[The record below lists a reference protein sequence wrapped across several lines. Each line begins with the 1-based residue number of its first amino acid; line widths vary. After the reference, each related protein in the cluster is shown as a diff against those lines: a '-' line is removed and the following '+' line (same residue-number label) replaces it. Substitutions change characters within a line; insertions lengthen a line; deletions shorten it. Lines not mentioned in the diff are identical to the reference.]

1 MLNNYICAIDIGSN
15 KISASLVRIK
25 KNHIEDIFFDCL
37 PSSGVKEGVIVDAT
51 QLVVC
56 LGKIIKSLRAKSGLK
71 IKFIHTNF
79 SGKDISTKHSH
90 AIIPLAERGNK
101 VVTSMDIASANEQAR
116 ILGSS
121 LEDEIIHVIPSS
133 YSIDS
138 KSNVI
143 NPIGLYSHR
152 LEVDLYLVCAR
163 LSSLQSLSRA
173 VSQCG
178 CQIRSL
184 SFSGLATSKAVL
196 GSKEKKGLSVFCD
209 VGSDVTELLIFR
221 DGLLQDIQIL
231 PLGGNS
237 MTGQLS
243 EGLKINF
250 ELAEDIKR
258 SYGIILDNSHGIIQ
272 DAGSIPENK
281 EILVKRDEFYK
292 PIKQREV
299 VQMATNSGR
308 LICSQ
313 IKEVVERKVALHEVD
328 NFIMVGKTLLIDGFI
343 EMMESVTGIPVRIGR
358 INNPEIAPVAK
369 ENNEL
374 AGQKYLTYL
383 TCLGMICEDLESKSI
398 GNLAIVK
405 PAKNL
410 FFKAINRFKEVYQ
423 EYF

>member
-1 MLNNYICAIDIGSN
+1 MLNNSHICAIDIGSN
-15 KISASLVRIK
+15 KISACLALIRKNRIE
-25 KNHIEDIFFDCL
+25 NIFFEVM
-37 PSSGVKEGVIVDAT
+37 PSRGVKEGVIVDAT
-51 QLVVC
+51 ELVIC
-56 LGKIIKSLRAKSGLK
+56 ATKIIKSLRAKSGLK

-101 VVTSMDIASANEQAR
+101 VVTTTDIASANEQAR

-143 NPIGLYSHR
+143 NPVGLYSHK

-163 LSSLQSLSRA
+163 LASLQSLSR
-173 VSQCG
+173 VISQAG
-178 CQIRSL
+178 YEIRSL
-184 SFSGLATSKAVL
+184 SFSGLATSKAVF
-196 GSKEKKGLSVFCD
+196 GREEKRGVSVFCD
-209 VGSDVTELLIFR
+209 VGSDVTELLTFK
-221 DGLLQDIQIL
+221 DGLLQSIQIL

-237 MTGQLS
+237 MTQQLS

-258 SYGIILDNSHGIIQ
+258 SYGVIGGADNIQ
-272 DAGSIPENK
+272 EDK
-281 EILVKRDEFYK
+281 EILVKKDEFYK

-299 VQMATNSGR
+299 AQMVTASSR
-308 LICSQ
+308 LICTQ
-313 IKEVVERKVALHEVD
+313 IKEVVQNKIALHEID
-328 NFIMVGKTLLIDGFI
+328 HFIMVGKTLLTDGFI
-343 EMMESVTGIPVRIGR
+343 EMMEEVIRIPVAMGR
-358 INNPEIAPVAK
+358 IRNLEIVSLVK
-369 ENNEL
+369 ENSDL
-374 AGQKYLTYL
+374 SGQKYLTYL
-383 TCLGMICEDLESKSI
+383 TCLGMICEDLENKTVGTS
-398 GNLAIVK
+398 NLVK

-410 FFKAINRFKEVYQ
+410 LIKAINRFKEVYQ

>member
-15 KISASLVRIK
+15 KISASLAEIK
-25 KNHIEDIFFDCL
+25 KNHIEGIFFDYL

-56 LGKIIKSLRAKSGLK
+56 LGKIIKSLQAKSGLK

-101 VVTSMDIASANEQAR
+101 VVTSTDIASANEQAR

-163 LSSLQSLSRA
+163 LSALQSLSRA

-178 CQIRSL
+178 CEIRSL

-209 VGSDVTELLIFR
+209 VGSDVTELLIFK

-231 PLGGNS
+231 SLGGNS
-237 MTGQLS
+237 MTSQLS

-292 PIKQREV
+292 PIRQREV
-299 VQMATNSGR
+299 VQMVTNSGR

-328 NFIMVGKTLLIDGFI
+328 NFIMVGKTLFTDGFI
-343 EMMESVTGIPVRIGR
+343 EMMEAVTGIPVSIGR
-358 INNPEIAPVAK
+358 IHNPEIAALAR
-369 ENNEL
+369 ENSDL
-374 AGQKYLTYL
+374 SGQKYLTYL
-383 TCLGMICEDLESKSI
+383 TCLGMICEDLESKTI

>member
-1 MLNNYICAIDIGSN
+1 MLNNGYICAIDIGSN
-15 KISASLVRIK
+15 KISAALALVR
-25 KNHIEDIFFDCL
+25 KNKINNIFFDCF
-37 PSSGVKEGVIVDAT
+37 PSRGVKEGVIVDAT
-51 QLVVC
+51 ELVIC
-56 LGKIIKSLRAKSGLK
+56 LTKILKSLKTKSGFK

-101 VVTSMDIASANEQAR
+101 VITSTDIAMANEQAR

-163 LSSLQSLSRA
+163 LASLQSLSR
-173 VSQCG
+173 VISQAG
-178 CQIRSL
+178 YEIRSL
-184 SFSGLATSKAVL
+184 SFSGLATSRAVF
-196 GSKEKKGLSVFCD
+196 GIEEKRGLSVFCD
-209 VGSDVTELLIFR
+209 VGSDVTELLIFKN
-221 DGLLQDIQIL
+221 GLLQSIQIL

-237 MTGQLS
+237 MTQQLS

-258 SYGIILDNSHGIIQ
+258 SYGIIGDINN
-272 DAGSIPENK
+272 IPEDK
-281 EILVKRDEFYK
+281 EILVKKDEFYK
-292 PIKQREV
+292 PIKQRDV
-299 VQMATNSGR
+299 AAMATNSSR
-308 LICSQ
+308 LICTQ
-313 IKEVVERKVALHEVD
+313 IKEVVERKVAFHEID
-328 NFIMVGKTLLIDGFI
+328 HFIMVGKTLLTDGFI
-343 EMMESVTGIPVRIGR
+343 EMMESVIGIPVSIGR
-358 INNPEIAPVAK
+358 INNAEIAALVK
-369 ENNEL
+369 ENSDL
-374 AGQKYLTYL
+374 SGQKHLTYL
-383 TCLGMICEDLESKSI
+383 TCLGMICEDLENKTV
-398 GNLAIVK
+398 GNLALVK

-410 FFKAINRFKEVYQ
+410 LIKTIKRFKEVYQ

>member
-1 MLNNYICAIDIGSN
+1 MLNNNYICAIDIGSN
-15 KISASLVRIK
+15 KISAALALVK
-25 KNHIEDIFFDCL
+25 KNKISDIFFDSFL
-37 PSSGVKEGVIVDAT
+37 SRGVKEGVIVDAT
-51 QLVVC
+51 ELVIC
-56 LGKIIKSLRAKSGLK
+56 LTRILKSLKTKSGLK
-71 IKFIHTNF
+71 IRSIHTNF

-101 VVTSMDIASANEQAR
+101 VITSTDIAAANEQAR

-163 LSSLQSLSRA
+163 LASLQSLSRVINQA
-173 VSQCG
+173 G
-178 CQIRSL
+178 YEIRNI
-184 SFSGLATSKAVL
+184 SFSGLATSKAVF
-196 GSKEKKGLSVFCD
+196 GIEEKRGISVLCD
-209 VGSDVTELLIFR
+209 VGSDVTELMIFK
-221 DGLLQDIQIL
+221 DGLLQSIQIL

-237 MTGQLS
+237 MTQQLS

-258 SYGIILDNSHGIIQ
+258 SYGIIGEAGNIQ
-272 DAGSIPENK
+272 EDK
-281 EILVKRDEFYK
+281 EILVKKDEFYK

-299 VQMATNSGR
+299 AAMATNSSR
-308 LICSQ
+308 LICTQ
-313 IKEVVERKVALHEVD
+313 IKEAVEPKVALHEID
-328 NFIMVGKTLLIDGFI
+328 HFIMTGRTLLTEGFI
-343 EMMESVTGIPVRIGR
+343 EMMESVIGMPVATGR
-358 INNPEIAPVAK
+358 INNPQIASLVK
-369 ENNEL
+369 ENSDL
-374 AGQKYLTYL
+374 SGQKYLTYL
-383 TCLGMICEDLESKSI
+383 TCLGMVCEDLENKNV
-398 GNLAIVK
+398 GNSALVK

-410 FFKAINRFKEVYQ
+410 LIKTINRFKEVYQ

>member
-1 MLNNYICAIDIGSN
+1 MLNNYLCAIDIGSN
-15 KISASLVRIK
+15 KISAAVAKIK
-25 KNHIEDIFFDCL
+25 KNRIENIFFEVM
-37 PSSGVKEGVIVDAT
+37 PSFGVKEGVIVDAT
-51 QLVVC
+51 QLVIC
-56 LGKIIKSLRAKSGLK
+56 LTKIAKILRAKSGVK

-101 VVTSMDIASANEQAR
+101 VITSTDIANANEQAR

-138 KSNVI
+138 KSHVI

-163 LSSLQSLSRA
+163 LSSLQSLSRV
-173 VSQCG
+173 VSQAG
-178 CQIRSL
+178 CEIRNL
-184 SFSGLATSKAVL
+184 SFSGLATAKAVL
-196 GSKEKKGLSVFCD
+196 GRKEKQGLSVFCD
-209 VGSDVTELLIFR
+209 VGSDVTELLIFK

-237 MTGQLS
+237 MTCQLS

-258 SYGIILDNSHGIIQ
+258 SYGVIG
-272 DAGSIPENK
+272 DAGNILENK
-281 EILVKRDEFYK
+281 EILVKKDEFYK

-299 VQMATNSGR
+299 AQMVTNSAR
-308 LICSQ
+308 IICAQ
-313 IKEVVERKVALHEVD
+313 IKEVVEKKVTLHEID
-328 NFIMVGKTLLIDGFI
+328 HFIMSGKTLLTEGFI
-343 EMMESVTGIPVRIGR
+343 EMMESVMGLPVKIGR
-358 INNPEIAPVAK
+358 INNPEISALVK
-369 ENNEL
+369 ENSDL
-374 AGQKYLTYL
+374 SGQKYLTYL
-383 TCLGMICEDLESKSI
+383 TCLGMICEDLENKTVGTSA
-398 GNLAIVK
+398 LVK

-410 FFKAINRFKEVYQ
+410 VFKAINRFKEVYQ

>member
-1 MLNNYICAIDIGSN
+1 MLNNNYICAIDIGSN
-15 KISASLVRIK
+15 KISAALARVK
-25 KNHIEDIFFDCL
+25 KNRIEDIFFDCL
-37 PSSGVKEGVIVDAT
+37 PSGGVKEGVIVDAT
-51 QLVVC
+51 QLVIC
-56 LGKIIKSLRAKSGLK
+56 LTKIIKSLRAKSGLK

-79 SGKDISTKHSH
+79 SGKDISAKHSH

-101 VVTSMDIASANEQAR
+101 VITSSDMASANEQAR

-138 KSNVI
+138 KTNII

-152 LEVDLYLVCAR
+152 LEVDLYLVCAG
-163 LSSLQSLSRA
+163 LSSLQSLCR
-173 VSQCG
+173 VISQCG
-178 CQIRSL
+178 CEIRGL
-184 SFSGLATSKAVL
+184 SFSGLATSKAVF

-209 VGSDVTELLIFR
+209 VGSDVTEILIFK

-237 MTGQLS
+237 MTAQLS

-258 SYGIILDNSHGIIQ
+258 SYGIIG

-281 EILVKRDEFYK
+281 EILVKKDEFYK
-292 PIKQREV
+292 PIKQRDV
-299 VQMATNSGR
+299 AQMATNSGR

-313 IKEVVERKVALHEVD
+313 IKEVVERKVALHEID
-328 NFIMVGKTLLIDGFI
+328 HFIMAGKTLLTDGFI
-343 EMMESVTGIPVRIGR
+343 EMMESVMGIPVAIGR
-358 INNPEIAPVAK
+358 MNNPEIVPLSK
-369 ENNEL
+369 ENGL
-374 AGQKYLTYL
+374 CGQKYLTYL
-383 TCLGMICEDLESKSI
+383 TCLGMICEDLENKAVGS
-398 GNLAIVK
+398 LALVK

-410 FFKAINRFKEVYQ
+410 LFKAINRFKEVYQ